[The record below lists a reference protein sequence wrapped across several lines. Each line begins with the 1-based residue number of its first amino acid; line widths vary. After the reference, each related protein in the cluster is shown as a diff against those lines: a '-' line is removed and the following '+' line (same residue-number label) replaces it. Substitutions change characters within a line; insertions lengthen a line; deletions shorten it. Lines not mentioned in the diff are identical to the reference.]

1 MANHFNIFYIFVF
14 YYNTNMAELKKI
26 FDLISLIIIAILS
39 LPFIL
44 LTYLLIFILQFFES
58 IWKDTQGKDNIR

>member
-1 MANHFNIFYIFVF
+1 
-14 YYNTNMAELKKI
+14 MAELKKI